1 MRLPCRGW
9 IFWFVLFP
17 IWSTS
22 PALSAETLSGEDAS
36 QIRRV
41 IEKQLDALQRDDW
54 TEAFSYAAPFIQK
67 KFGSPDAFR
76 RMIMGGYGI
85 VHRPRSVSFETL
97 EEIAGRLAQNVF
109 MVGPDGKSAMVVYF
123 MEKTPPGAWTIS
135 GVSIIPLA
143 DQSA

>member
-1 MRLPCRGW
+1 MRLPFQSW
-9 IFWFVLFP
+9 VLWLVLFP
-17 IWSTS
+17 VWSSS
-22 PALSAETLSGEDAS
+22 PALSVETLIGEDAS
-36 QIRRV
+36 QIRGV
-41 IEKQLDALQRDDW
+41 IEKQLDALQRENW
-54 TEAFSYAAPFIQK
+54 TEAFSYAAPLIRK
-67 KFGSPDAFR
+67 KLGSPDTFR

-85 VHRPRSVSFETL
+85 VHRPRTVSFEAL

-123 MEKTPPGAWTIS
+123 MEKTSPGAWTIS